1 MLSKNEN
8 FLGSHVFGAR
18 LKTTQ
23 SWDDLGQVGVN
34 HIMIDLTYDVQN
46 TESEYKNN
54 KVGYGLFLF
63 MAELEIDCEIS
74 IVSPALRFT

>member
-1 MLSKNEN
+1 
-8 FLGSHVFGAR
+8 
-18 LKTTQ
+18 
-23 SWDDLGQVGVN
+23 
-34 HIMIDLTYDVQN
+34 MIDLTYDVQN

>member
-1 MLSKNEN
+1 M
-8 FLGSHVFGAR
+8 G

-46 TESEYKNN
+46 TESEYKND